1 MPRENKKSY
10 TKWIVIGVIAVI
22 ALGSFGWWTSTYNTL
37 VAAEEEVVAS
47 WAQVENVYERKYKL
61 IPNIVKTADK
71 YADFEKGVLTDV
83 TEARSNAASIKI
95 DAENLNP
102 EMMAKFEKAQSAL
115 SGSMSRLLATFERY
129 PDLKANQNYAK
140 LIDELEGSENRI
152 TVERRKYNEAVKIY
166 NTKRRGFFRSMVADH
181 YEFEKKEL
189 FEASEEAVKND
200 LDVNNL

>member
-102 EMMAKFEKAQSAL
+102 EMMAKF
-115 SGSMSRLLATFERY
+115 
-129 PDLKANQNYAK
+129 
-140 LIDELEGSENRI
+140 
-152 TVERRKYNEAVKIY
+152 
-166 NTKRRGFFRSMVADH
+166 
-181 YEFEKKEL
+181 
-189 FEASEEAVKND
+189 
-200 LDVNNL
+200 